1 MKTYSAFN
9 WMLYSRGLMVM
20 PPEGVEGKEE
30 EGISFF
36 LLATY
41 LCRSTSNNMRMDVC
55 CCCCPAEKLTS
66 FVFFSLSMY
75 STDGVWGRCCY
86 R

>member
-30 EGISFF
+30 EGIFF
-36 LLATY
+36 FISDL
-41 LCRSTSNNMRMDVC
+41 
-55 CCCCPAEKLTS
+55 
-66 FVFFSLSMY
+66 SLSLDVKQY
-75 STDGVWGRCCY
+75 EDGRVLLLLSG
-86 R
+86 

>member
-36 LLATY
+36 Y
-41 LCRSTSNNMRMDVC
+41 
-55 CCCCPAEKLTS
+55 
-66 FVFFSLSMY
+66 
-75 STDGVWGRCCY
+75 
-86 R
+86 